1 MPIDML
7 HYATEANRVRAI
19 DSDYVRKLVTN
30 AEITIKNKA
39 FTKFP
44 TATGTVDGDA
54 KIELLET
61 GTVHIEIIDGNHTL
75 MAQKQIKD
83 QFPNVT
89 ELERRY
95 NYFLFVCLFVC
106 L

>member
-44 TATGTVDGDA
+44 TATGKLMVMRR
-54 KIELLET
+54 LNCWRP
-61 GTVHIEIIDGNHTL
+61 VQYTL
-75 MAQKQIKD
+75 
-83 QFPNVT
+83 
-89 ELERRY
+89 R
-95 NYFLFVCLFVC
+95 
-106 L
+106 